1 MNNIAKYNF
10 STHSPKDKEF
20 VRKFVKAQKS
30 SIRYHEIKELY
41 STELNSSKNDEEKK
55 LALSLLKNNLLK
67 ELGVDEVFLKKCN
80 DENVKDIENRTAQN
94 KPLLIIKISD
104 VFASL
109 SPLSCC
115 RGN

>member
-55 LALSLLKNNLLK
+55 
-67 ELGVDEVFLKKCN
+67 
-80 DENVKDIENRTAQN
+80 
-94 KPLLIIKISD
+94 
-104 VFASL
+104 
-109 SPLSCC
+109 
-115 RGN
+115 

>member
-20 VRKFVKAQKS
+20 DRKFVKAQKS

-55 LALSLLKNNLLK
+55 
-67 ELGVDEVFLKKCN
+67 
-80 DENVKDIENRTAQN
+80 
-94 KPLLIIKISD
+94 
-104 VFASL
+104 
-109 SPLSCC
+109 
-115 RGN
+115 